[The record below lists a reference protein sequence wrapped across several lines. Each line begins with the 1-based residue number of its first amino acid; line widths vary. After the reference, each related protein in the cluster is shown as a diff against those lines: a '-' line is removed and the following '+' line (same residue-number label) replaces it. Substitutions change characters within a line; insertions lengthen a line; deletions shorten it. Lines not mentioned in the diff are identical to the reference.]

1 MAQCITCGTELHP
14 ERARKYNYCMA
25 RECQEKNAKGL
36 TMMAIGM
43 NKAAEELMIL
53 DERTQAELASGRYH
67 DQRRGSFGTSAA
79 APAPGTVAPAPG
91 TAAQVPGTVAPA
103 PSTAA
108 QVPGT
113 ATPVPGGTA
122 RDAKPQAER
131 ARRPAGAPAAVSR
144 PWTDRQERLALLYNE
159 QGLRPDEIAAKLG
172 VSTYLATQ
180 IVLAARDRR
189 RPKEPAV
196 LRSDPRR
203 RTRKPA

>member
-1 MAQCITCGTELHP
+1 MSMAQCITCGTELHP

-36 TMMAIGM
+36 TMMAIAM

-53 DERTQAELASGRYH
+53 DERTQADLASGRYH
-67 DQRRGSFGTSAA
+67 DQRRGSFGTSAPAPAPGSVARDAEPQAGPGHQPPAGRGHEPAAGRAHRRRAHRAA
-79 APAPGTVAPAPG
+79 APAP
-91 TAAQVPGTVAPA
+91 
-103 PSTAA
+103 
-108 QVPGT
+108 
-113 ATPVPGGTA
+113 
-122 RDAKPQAER
+122 
-131 ARRPAGAPAAVSR
+131 VSR

-189 RPKEPAV
+189 RPKGTAM
-196 LRSDPRR
+196 LRSDPSQ

>member
-14 ERARKYNYCMA
+14 ERARKYSYCMA

-36 TMMAIGM
+36 TMVAIGM
-43 NKAAEELMIL
+43 NKAADELMIL
-53 DERTQAELASGRYH
+53 DEDTQADLASGRLR
-67 DQRRGSFGTSAA
+67 DQRRGSFGTSA
-79 APAPGTVAPAPG
+79 PAPGTTAGNPEPPAG
-91 TAAQVPGTVAPA
+91 
-103 PSTAA
+103 
-108 QVPGT
+108 
-113 ATPVPGGTA
+113 
-122 RDAKPQAER
+122 R
-131 ARRPAGAPAAVSR
+131 AYRRPARGAAAPATVSR
-144 PWTDRQERLALLYNE
+144 PWTDRQERLALLYND

-189 RPKEPAV
+189 RPEGPAV

>member
-1 MAQCITCGTELHP
+1 MSMAQCITCGTELHP
-14 ERARKYNYCMA
+14 ERAKKYNYCMA

-67 DQRRGSFGTSAA
+67 DQRRGSFGTSASAAAPGTAVRDPEPASRAHRRPARRPA
-79 APAPGTVAPAPG
+79 APAPA
-91 TAAQVPGTVAPA
+91 
-103 PSTAA
+103 
-108 QVPGT
+108 
-113 ATPVPGGTA
+113 
-122 RDAKPQAER
+122 
-131 ARRPAGAPAAVSR
+131 SR

-159 QGLRPDEIAAKLG
+159 QGLRPDEIAGKLG

-189 RPKEPAV
+189 PPKGPAA
-196 LRSDPRR
+196 LRSRPSQ
-203 RTRKPA
+203 RTRRPA

>member
-14 ERARKYNYCMA
+14 ERAKKYNYCMA

-79 APAPGTVAPAPG
+79 APAPGTTALAPG
-91 TAAQVPGTVAPA
+91 TTPPA
-103 PSTAA
+103 PSAA
-108 QVPGT
+108 
-113 ATPVPGGTA
+113 APVPGDAG
-122 RDAKPQAER
+122 RDSKPQPR
-131 ARRPAGAPAAVSR
+131 RDRRPARRTGAAAKVSR

-189 RPKEPAV
+189 RPNGPTV
-196 LRSDPRR
+196 LRSDPSR

>member
-1 MAQCITCGTELHP
+1 MSMAQCITCGTELHP
-14 ERARKYNYCMA
+14 ERAKKYNYCMA

-67 DQRRGSFGTSAA
+67 DQRRGSFGTSAS
-79 APAPGTVAPAPG
+79 APAPG
-91 TAAQVPGTVAPA
+91 TAVPDPAAAGRAKPARRAAAPA
-103 PSTAA
+103 P
-108 QVPGT
+108 
-113 ATPVPGGTA
+113 
-122 RDAKPQAER
+122 
-131 ARRPAGAPAAVSR
+131 ARRP
-144 PWTDRQERLALLYNE
+144 WTGRQERLALIYNE

-189 RPKEPAV
+189 RPKGAAA
-196 LRSDPRR
+196 LRSGPSQ
-203 RTRKPA
+203 RTRRPA